1 MSLKRSRSRSLRGVA
16 TIGALAF
23 AASAVVPGGAR
34 AQPMPTPPPGVSVN
48 ITPTLSTNPPN
59 MPIGWTPVLV
69 TIGNAGGSPLRGEVE
84 ASLRTY
90 GDKRSFESRAP
101 YAVAAGATVSVELPV
116 DVPNYGQIYVRVID
130 KDNGE
135 IASTTFTATDL
146 ASIALFDASGS
157 QLKGAI
163 NDTAVATSFEQGA
176 HTGRSSGGS
185 GVTVSVVLPRVDA
198 ATGDPILP
206 DRSALY
212 ASVEAVLM
220 RSEMLARL
228 TEPDLSALLNFV
240 LSGGTLAIAITRPE
254 DVRNPTITAL
264 VGGEIAQTAVSSEAL
279 RPLAVS
285 SSMGAVGLA
294 PGEDLGKALGG
305 FRGGNLKGSA
315 YGNSAPYGLGEVHL
329 LAFDPTR
336 KPALDDPWA
345 RVRMVDLTRRA
356 FDRRANIVFRPGA
369 YEEPYNLQAVRR
381 VLDPNESSRWAIGAA
396 ALLLLVYAVLAA
408 PLNYSLAAKRNQP
421 LRALRLLPL
430 FSAITFFVIVGI
442 GMLAKGVNG
451 RARHLSLV
459 DAGAGMPKAAIR
471 RYRAF
476 FASRAKEL
484 TVRTTDASGL
494 VRTAIVAEPGE
505 AQDRLVVDR
514 EGARLVSVDA
524 LPWQT
529 LVVRE
534 DGAVSLGEGIAIVK
548 KPDGTIAVKN
558 RAGRDLRAAILRLP
572 GGDFRYFPKIED
584 GQAVDAG
591 AGRSIGSEPRDRM
604 WLTAV
609 GTTHSAGSTTIYP
622 LQAYGIGAITDDDV
636 PGLGQAWSALE
647 EAGGRDTSWFLDDV
661 PVLIA
666 QLQGG
671 EGRSSDSSLRLES
684 DRMLVRV
691 VGFGGAL

>member
-1 MSLKRSRSRSLRGVA
+1 MSLKRSRSRSLRGAVS
-16 TIGALAF
+16 IGAIALA
-23 AASAVVPGGAR
+23 AAAVVPGGAR
-34 AQPMPTPPPGVSVN
+34 AQTLPTLPPGVSVN

-59 MPIGWTPVLV
+59 LPTGWTPVLI

-84 ASLRTY
+84 ASLHTY

-116 DVPNYGQIYVRVID
+116 DVPSYGQVYVRVID

-135 IASTTFTATDL
+135 IASTSFTSADS
-146 ASIALFDASGS
+146 ASIALFDTSGS

-163 NDTAVATSFEQGA
+163 NDTEVTTAFEEGSHLSRTKGGA
-176 HTGRSSGGS
+176 
-185 GVTVSVVLPRVDA
+185 GVTVNVVLPRVDA

-212 ASVEAVLM
+212 ASVSAVLM
-220 RSEMLARL
+220 RSETLVRL
-228 TEPDLSALLNFV
+228 TEPDLSALTSYV
-240 LSGGTLAIAITRPE
+240 LSGGTLAITITRPE
-254 DVRNPTITAL
+254 DVRNPTIAAL
-264 VGGEIAQTAVSSEAL
+264 VGGPIAQTAVSSEAL
-279 RPLAVS
+279 RPLVVAS
-285 SSMGAVGLA
+285 SLGPVGLA

-336 KPALDDPWA
+336 KPALDDAWA

-369 YEEPYNLQAVRR
+369 YEEQYNLQSVRR

-408 PLNYSLAAKRNQP
+408 PLNYSLAAKRNKP

-459 DAGAGMPKAAIR
+459 DAGAGMPKASIR

-505 AQDRLVVDR
+505 ANDRLVVDR
-514 EGARLVSVDA
+514 EGVRLVSVDA

-534 DGAVSLGEGIAIVK
+534 DGVASLGEGIAIAK
-548 KPDGTIAVKN
+548 KQDGTIAVKN
-558 RAGRDLRAAILRLP
+558 RTGRDLRAALLHLP

-584 GQAVDAG
+584 GQAVDAS
-591 AGRSIGSEPRDRM
+591 AGRSVGSEPRDRM
-604 WLTAV
+604 WL
-609 GTTHSAGSTTIYP
+609 SAIGSTHTAGTVTIAP
-622 LQAYGIGAITDDDV
+622 LQAYALGAITDDDV
-636 PGLGQAWSALE
+636 PGLGQAWGALE
-647 EAGGRDTSWFLDDV
+647 EAGGHDASWFPDDV

-666 QLQGG
+666 QIQGG